1 MRSIAVV
8 AALAAAVATA
18 AGCGGSDDTLTVY
31 SGREEELVAPLFDM
45 FEEETGVDVEVRYGD
60 SAELAATIA
69 EEGGNS
75 PADVFFAQDPGS
87 LGSVESQLDV
97 LPDEILD
104 RVDTR
109 FRDADGRWTGTSGRS
124 RVLVYNTDARSE
136 DEVPD
141 TVQDLLDE
149 RWDGRIGVAP
159 TNASFQAFV
168 TAMRLSEGDDA
179 TRKWLTDLKALH
191 PKIYE
196 KNTPIVEAAASGEID
211 LGLVNHYY
219 LYLVREEQ
227 PDAPIENHFLE
238 EGDPGALVS
247 VAGAAV
253 LASSGQSE
261 NAQRFVD
268 FLLSADGQRFYV
280 DEAEEAEYPL
290 VAGIDAKAG
299 LPPLASLHGPDVDL
313 TSFGAE
319 HEVTIE
325 LLRETGYLTRAGE
338 RGRAPRSRSSSR
350 RASSSRSCC
359 CRSRTSWCGSRA
371 AAGSSRSWA
380 RRRPGA
386 SSGTRSCWRS
396 ASSRPRCS
404 SACRSPGS

>member
-31 SGREEELVAPLFDM
+31 SGREEELVAPLFDT

-124 RVLVYNTDARSE
+124 RVLVYNTDALSE

-268 FLLSADGQRFYV
+268 FLLSDDGQRFYV

-319 HEVTIE
+319 HEATIE
-325 LLRETGYLTRAGE
+325 LLRETGYLT
-338 RGRAPRSRSSSR
+338 
-350 RASSSRSCC
+350 
-359 CRSRTSWCGSRA
+359 
-371 AAGSSRSWA
+371 
-380 RRRPGA
+380 
-386 SSGTRSCWRS
+386 
-396 ASSRPRCS
+396 
-404 SACRSPGS
+404 